1 MAFIVIVLGRPCMFA
16 QTGLFVWSLQMQE
29 IFRIFHHQKPNP
41 TIMKRLLPVFITV
54 AFIIHSFPCLPQDF
68 NESPELRGMES
79 ISSHELMAY
88 VSEMASEK
96 YGGRLTGTPGYD
108 SIAQWLVG
116 HFRRWGI
123 QGGAPQGGYY
133 QYFDIPYT
141 RVYPGCSVTLH
152 LPQRNRE
159 IRKHYDY
166 VKEFIPGA
174 TSASGTI
181 KAEVVYAGYG
191 ITAPELGYDDYEG
204 IDVEGKI
211 VLMEREVP
219 LNPGDDPEQFQKW
232 EPYSRHPY
240 KLKNAVRQ
248 GAAGMLYNYGPIV
261 NPNNAYDPGFIYSH
275 VGDTVVRDLFAGTG
289 RAHKQVTEAIK
300 EKLKP
305 RSFSM
310 EKEVTITNRTE
321 HFPDGKGSNVI
332 GFLEGSD
339 PELKDEVI
347 LVSAHLDHLGRCWEL
362 IPGANDNASG
372 VAVMMGMARALS
384 DYDIRLK
391 RSVMFLAFG
400 AEEQG
405 IVGSKVYVESPSL
418 PLDQSYVLLNL
429 DGVGV
434 GNKIGVVAGKNYPDR
449 YNYVKQANDQYTH
462 RYLNPSK
469 FLNVSRPRLDAARFM
484 KAGVPILSFYAYG
497 APSVYHQPG
506 DDVDKITP
514 EIMEELSQML
524 YMTVIEMANR

>member
-1 MAFIVIVLGRPCMFA
+1 M
-16 QTGLFVWSLQMQE
+16 
-29 IFRIFHHQKPNP
+29 
-41 TIMKRLLPVFITV
+41 
-54 AFIIHSFPCLPQDF
+54 
-68 NESPELRGMES
+68 
-79 ISSHELMAY
+79 
-88 VSEMASEK
+88 
-96 YGGRLTGTPGYD
+96 
-108 SIAQWLVG
+108 
-116 HFRRWGI
+116 
-123 QGGAPQGGYY
+123 GGAPGDGYR

-141 RVYPGCSVTLH
+141 RVYPDCRVTLH
-152 LPQRNRE
+152 MSRGDDE

-174 TSASGTI
+174 TSAPGTI
-181 KAEVVYAGYG
+181 EAEVIYAGYG

-211 VLMEREVP
+211 VLLEREVP
-219 LNPGDDPEQFQKW
+219 LNPGDDPDAFKKW
-232 EPYSRHPY
+232 EPYSHHQY

-289 RAHKQVTEAIK
+289 RSHRQVVGAIK
-300 EKLKP
+300 NQLKP
-305 RSFSM
+305 QSFSTD
-310 EKEVTITNRTE
+310 KVVTITNQTQ
-321 HFPDGKGSNVI
+321 HFPNGKGSNII

-347 LVSAHLDHLGRCWEL
+347 LMGAHLDHLGKCWEL

-372 VAVMMGMARALS
+372 VAVMMAVARALS
-384 DYDIRLK
+384 EYDIKLK

-405 IVGSKVYVESPSL
+405 IVGSKVYVEDPTF
-418 PLDQSYVLLNL
+418 PLDESYVLLNL

-434 GNKIGVVAGKNYPDR
+434 GNKIGVVAGKNFPEQYA
-449 YNYVKQANDQYTH
+449 YVKGINEQYIH
-462 RYLNPSK
+462 RHLNPSE
-469 FLNVSRPRLDAARFM
+469 FLNITRPRLDAARFM

-506 DDVDKITP
+506 DDLDSITP
-514 EIMEELSQML
+514 EIMEELAQML